1 MGIINRVL
9 GTARRASATT
19 GTSTARTRGTT
30 RRGRTAAPATTTRG
44 GGLLS
49 GLLRRK
55 GL

>member
-9 GTARRASATT
+9 GTARRAGATT

-30 RRGRTAAPATTTRG
+30 RRGRTTAPATRG

>member
-1 MGIINRVL
+1 MGMIGRLL
-9 GTARRASATT
+9 GTARRTASTGGGTARRRPRGTT
-19 GTSTARTRGTT
+19 GTTGA
-30 RRGRTAAPATTTRG
+30 TRG